1 MKYETEFFL
10 LEIFFLFRKNRGNFL
25 IENMKYLIPVF
36 SLFLFSACV
45 STPQTNP
52 PADKNAA
59 ASVETSAEFSQTSGP
74 QKGDTIATIT
84 TNQGVIRLRLFADK
98 APKTVENFVTLANN
112 GYYEGVI
119 FHRVIPGFMIQGGDP
134 TGTGRGGESAWG
146 GKFADE
152 FSPELSNIKGSISM
166 ANAGPNTNGS
176 QFFIN
181 DSNDNVFLDNRH
193 SVFGQVFEGM
203 DVVSNIINTPRNAAD
218 KPNEDMVM
226 EKVEISKY

>member
-1 MKYETEFFL
+1 MGTIISLRFFPFCRKIHVFFSPKMKYFL
-10 LEIFFLFRKNRGNFL
+10 PLL
-25 IENMKYLIPVF
+25 

-45 STPQTNP
+45 NTPQN
-52 PADKNAA
+52 D
-59 ASVETSAEFSQTSGP
+59 ASTSQTTEQSTVFSQTSGP
-74 QKGDTIATIT
+74 QTGDTIATIT
-84 TNQGVIRLRLFADK
+84 TNQGIIKIRLFPEQ
-98 APKTVENFVTLANN
+98 APKTVENFTTLAKR

-146 GKFADE
+146 GKFEDE

-181 DSNDNVFLDNRH
+181 DADNTFLDGKH
-193 SVFGQVFEGM
+193 TVFGQVFEGM
-203 DVVSNIINTPRNAAD
+203 DVVEKIINTPRNAAD
-218 KPNEDMVM
+218 KPIEDMVM
-226 EKVEISKY
+226 EKVEISVYE